1 MVSLSVLYFEYH
13 KRGKDDNMKR
23 ITFIKA
29 LETSRM
35 LHLYGGASVTEALQ
49 EAFQARSAFNQ
60 MIDAGLTDEQIE
72 AVWNHAVRHAELVQS
87 QL

>member
-1 MVSLSVLYFEYH
+1 ME
-13 KRGKDDNMKR
+13 R

-29 LETSRM
+29 LELSKM

-60 MIDAGLTDEQIE
+60 MIDAGLTDEQIA
-72 AVWNHAVRHAELVQS
+72 AVFDQAVRHAELIHS
-87 QL
+87 QRIES

>member
-1 MVSLSVLYFEYH
+1 
-13 KRGKDDNMKR
+13 MKR

-35 LHLYGGASVTEALQ
+35 LHLYGGASVTEALR

-72 AVWNHAVRHAELVQS
+72 VIWDRAIRRAELVQS
-87 QL
+87 Q